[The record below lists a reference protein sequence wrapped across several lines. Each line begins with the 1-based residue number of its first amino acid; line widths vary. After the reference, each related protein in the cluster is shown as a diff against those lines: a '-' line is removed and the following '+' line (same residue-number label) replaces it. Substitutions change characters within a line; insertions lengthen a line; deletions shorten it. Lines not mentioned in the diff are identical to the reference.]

1 MTRAPS
7 VSPPLHRCCRLAMS
21 LSAAVLL
28 SACSILPSQ
37 TPMDTYVLPAPVTQ
51 QTPASAG
58 ANTGLAL
65 RITRP
70 LVDGA
75 IAGRRIVV
83 MPQAGRI
90 SVYQGAIWSEPPA
103 QLLRNRLIDAFQAD
117 GRLSS
122 ISTDEGVMPHA
133 DYLLVTQLRAFHSA
147 YENGHPHAV
156 IRLDAQIIRA
166 SNNRIVA
173 SHSFQTQQSASGK
186 DVPEVVQALG
196 KASDRLSQD
205 VVDWTI
211 LQIRTP

>member
-7 VSPPLHRCCRLAMS
+7 VSPPLHRCCRLVMA

-51 QTPASAG
+51 KTPASAG

-65 RITRP
+65 RMTRP

-90 SVYQGAIWSEPPA
+90 SVYQ
-103 QLLRNRLIDAFQAD
+103 
-117 GRLSS
+117 
-122 ISTDEGVMPHA
+122 
-133 DYLLVTQLRAFHSA
+133 
-147 YENGHPHAV
+147 
-156 IRLDAQIIRA
+156 DAQRDYIRYIQKA
-166 SNNRIVA
+166 IHTDLKGLRVA
-173 SHSFQTQQSASGK
+173 LDCANGSASATAK
-186 DVPEVVQALG
+186 NRQVVLKVCHL
-196 KASDRLSQD
+196 KAFS
-205 VVDWTI
+205 
-211 LQIRTP
+211 

>member
-7 VSPPLHRCCRLAMS
+7 VSLPLHRCCRLAMA

-90 SVYQGAIWSEPPA
+90 SVYPGAIWSEPPA
-103 QLLRNRLIDAFQAD
+103 QLLRNRLI
-117 GRLSS
+117 
-122 ISTDEGVMPHA
+122 
-133 DYLLVTQLRAFHSA
+133 
-147 YENGHPHAV
+147 
-156 IRLDAQIIRA
+156 
-166 SNNRIVA
+166 
-173 SHSFQTQQSASGK
+173 
-186 DVPEVVQALG
+186 
-196 KASDRLSQD
+196 
-205 VVDWTI
+205 
-211 LQIRTP
+211 